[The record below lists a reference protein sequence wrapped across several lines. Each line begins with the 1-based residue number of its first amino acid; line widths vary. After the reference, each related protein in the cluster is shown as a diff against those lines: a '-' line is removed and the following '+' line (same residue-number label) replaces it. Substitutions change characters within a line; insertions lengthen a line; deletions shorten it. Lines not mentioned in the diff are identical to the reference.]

1 MAQKKESQKSFRV
14 RLIWKTLV
22 ATLVAGLVPLLLLS
36 YRSFQAIDDTGRKVE
51 EGIAKVLDD
60 KSVEALEVR
69 ARQTAQ
75 DITDLLE
82 GSVEDTLYLASI
94 PIVQSD
100 FLRFYEAQTSE
111 LWHLDGDAE
120 NVGEIHEE
128 SLLYREIAFIDAEGM
143 EQILILDGKVQP
155 GSRLRDVS
163 DPGNTTYKT
172 EIYFNEAIKLSEG
185 EVYVSPVTSYYITTD
200 EQPADAL
207 DQDESRFDY
216 VNYVAVIRF
225 ATPVYDRS
233 GALEGVVVLSLDHRH
248 IMEIANHVQS
258 TSNIVAWP
266 DYGSGNYSYLLDYE
280 GWLIAHPN
288 FRYLRGLDSEGS
300 MMPTWMT
307 ETINENL
314 PFNMLESDIKE
325 QANIIANDI
334 VSGNSGDERSLTR
347 EDTPKVDI
355 YVPILFDHGV
365 YKETGIF
372 GGVVL
377 SESVEWFDEAKVI
390 TNNSITSTT
399 SEISSSLVGIV
410 GFSLVVLITAALW
423 LARNITQ
430 PIGRLTDAARLME
443 EGELDVDLLEGLLTR
458 RIEDEVTDLA
468 RVFKQMAQ
476 AVKMRETK
484 LREQVAA
491 LKIEID
497 DSKKAEEVA
506 QITDSDSFRE
516 LQDKISKMRAKR
528 SEEDKDKGKKK

>member
-528 SEEDKDKGKKK
+528 SEEDKDKK